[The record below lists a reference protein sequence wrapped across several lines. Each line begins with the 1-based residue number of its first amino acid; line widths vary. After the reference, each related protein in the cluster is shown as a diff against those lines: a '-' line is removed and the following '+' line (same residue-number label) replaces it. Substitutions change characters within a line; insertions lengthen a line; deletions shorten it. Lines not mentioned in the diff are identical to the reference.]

1 MDTLNHALT
10 EQIRRGSEAAWAE
23 LFRRDRKK
31 LLAVAARFVS
41 PTDAEDVVQEA
52 FLSTLKARAQFRGQA
67 HPSTWLYRA
76 TVNAALMHLRARRR
90 RPTEAL
96 EDSHVEGGAER
107 LVELPVADARLVRAE
122 AGRELARG
130 LEVLKPVDRALFKLR
145 FLDELSTEESAER
158 VGLSVA
164 ATKTRLSRAR
174 AQVREAFLHQAAAP
188 A

>member
-1 MDTLNHALT
+1 MDTLNHTLT

-31 LLAVAARFVS
+31 LLAVATRFVS

-96 EDSHVEGGAER
+96 EDSHVEVPAHGPA
-107 LVELPVADARLVRAE
+107 ADAQLVRAE
-122 AGRELARG
+122 NGRELARG

-174 AQVREAFLHQAAAP
+174 ALVREAFVHAAAAP